1 MSRVVPSHT
10 FHLSFMVSMIL
21 LAVTVT
27 VWCTA
32 WFASKRFHERQR
44 EVEQNKMKK
53 TVITVLGM
61 ILSMLIYSRAHR
73 FVKAKLAKYVG
84 YEAPEISRGDR
95 GPRARA
101 LSALYR

>member
-10 FHLSFMVSMIL
+10 VHFSFMVSLIL

-32 WFASKRFHERQR
+32 WFASKHFHERQR

-53 TVITVLGM
+53 TVITVLAM
-61 ILSMLIYSRAHR
+61 MLSMLIYSRAHR

-95 GPRARA
+95 GPRDRA
-101 LSALYR
+101 LSALHR

>member
-1 MSRVVPSHT
+1 
-10 FHLSFMVSMIL
+10 MIL

-53 TVITVLGM
+53 TAITVLAM
-61 ILSMLIYSRAHR
+61 MLSMLIYSRAHS
-73 FVKAKLAKYVG
+73 FVKAKLSKHVG

-95 GPRARA
+95 GPRERAISAR
-101 LSALYR
+101 YR